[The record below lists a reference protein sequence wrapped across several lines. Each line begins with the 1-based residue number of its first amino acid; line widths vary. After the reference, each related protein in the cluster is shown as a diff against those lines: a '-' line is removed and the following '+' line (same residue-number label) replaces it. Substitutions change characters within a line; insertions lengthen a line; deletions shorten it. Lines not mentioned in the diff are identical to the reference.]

1 MALGSS
7 QSNSTNMETPNFKSI
22 TCNKNVPEIV
32 QRLYKENI
40 CFRETLSVMFE
51 LKRVLQHI
59 MTNHQPMLDHYRPH
73 YMEFMK
79 RFKLC
84 RDAFND
90 ELSRYPSIHFNA
102 HRMLKCKVPECRF
115 RGHHMPEECAFNES
129 EDEVSNKEME
139 RYETLQQIS
148 ALFTSGFND
157 NNNLSTGSDF
167 SNMNG
172 NTTTLK
178 RKHSLD
184 LCESDSS
191 NKRPFTEL
199 NKQQQ
204 ESTVLE
210 NDSNQVAQNQSH
222 SPSLIKYQSA
232 TVLSNTKILISTKP
246 KPDNYSS
253 KSESILSKT
262 PDSILEPNS
271 LEPTNTLEKPN
282 SVIEAEKVYTGSNS
296 NKTTLDDKKE
306 LDADNPYKVVKGKCQ
321 VADCECVFNNIYA
334 ANFHFRSHG
343 KLFKCGLCAKLFSSR
358 LRVLGH
364 FKEHKKLE
372 GSSKET
378 KDADKN
384 DNEMVDQSNLSPSVT
399 VADKSIKLNLTT
411 EVDSNLNLDDKTKD
425 KVEVELSPSSTEK
438 TLLQPQ
444 TESAKK
450 LEPPSNETTHSQ
462 SQPELAKTME
472 PSSNEKT
479 LLQMEPEI
487 IKKQLE
493 PSSTKTIPIQS
504 EITKSLEQSS
514 SVEITHSQ
522 PQPEIEKMMESSST
536 VTTDLQSQPEIEK
549 KIEASSNPEKTLLQM
564 EPEIQKHV
572 EPSLLEKT
580 PFQPQPEI
588 EKKLERSL
596 IEKTLLQ
603 PQPEIEKHGE
613 TLSSGNDQSNIE
625 SPNRRP
631 RRSGPTP
638 SKTITP
644 TAASSRPTRT
654 TRSNTGFAAFRFA

>member
-1 MALGSS
+1 
-7 QSNSTNMETPNFKSI
+7 METPNFKSI

-157 NNNLSTGSDF
+157 NNNLSAGSDF

-372 GSSKET
+372 RSSNET

-425 KVEVELSPSSTEK
+425 KVE
-438 TLLQPQ
+438 
-444 TESAKK
+444 
-450 LEPPSNETTHSQ
+450 
-462 SQPELAKTME
+462 
-472 PSSNEKT
+472 
-479 LLQMEPEI
+479 
-487 IKKQLE
+487 
-493 PSSTKTIPIQS
+493 TIPIQS

-549 KIEASSNPEKTLLQM
+549 KIEASSNPEKTLLQL

-580 PFQPQPEI
+580 PFQPQPEIEKKLERSLIEKTPLQPQPEIEKKLERSLIEKTPLQPQPEI

>member
-1 MALGSS
+1 
-7 QSNSTNMETPNFKSI
+7 METPNFKSI

-157 NNNLSTGSDF
+157 NNNLSAGSDF

-372 GSSKET
+372 RSSNET

-444 TESAKK
+444 TESAK
-450 LEPPSNETTHSQ
+450 N
-462 SQPELAKTME
+462 
-472 PSSNEKT
+472 
-479 LLQMEPEI
+479 
-487 IKKQLE
+487 
-493 PSSTKTIPIQS
+493 
-504 EITKSLEQSS
+504 LEQSS

-549 KIEASSNPEKTLLQM
+549 KIEASSNPEKTLLQL

-580 PFQPQPEI
+580 PFQPQPEIEKKLERPLIEKTPLQPQPEIEKKLERSLIEKTPLQPQPEI

-613 TLSSGNDQSNIE
+613 TLSSGNNQSNIE